1 MTNTATNS
9 ATTSKME
16 ILDKG
21 MRCLTEMLGVIDTE
35 RFISFVNSEQFDYT
49 NWQREYFDTKTPE
62 EIDKEMLDYIAANPY
77 KGDAS
82 TII

>member
-49 NWQREYFDTKTPE
+49 KWQREYFDAKTPE
-62 EIDKEMLDYIAANPY
+62 EIDKEMLDYIFR
-77 KGDAS
+77 G
-82 TII
+82 